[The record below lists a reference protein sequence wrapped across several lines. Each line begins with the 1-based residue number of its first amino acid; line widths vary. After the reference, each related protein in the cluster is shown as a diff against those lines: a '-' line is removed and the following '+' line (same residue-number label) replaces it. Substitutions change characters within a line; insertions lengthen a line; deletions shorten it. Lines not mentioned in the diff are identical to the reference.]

1 MEPGGTGVRNR
12 GWNLGVQGL
21 GTGGGTWGYRGLKR
35 LERGTGW
42 EEERPWERG

>member
-21 GTGGGTWGYRGLKR
+21 GTGGGTWGYRG
-35 LERGTGW
+35 
-42 EEERPWERG
+42 